1 MNAHHTVEMESESLM
16 QMLQLQ
22 SFSYGDRA
30 RLVPT
35 LLTAIADGGGWV
47 LDRRTISANTLHLN
61 IEAQLRSIVEIYGAI
76 IASGL
81 ELTRSSHI
89 ALTDL
94 CTCYRNASSKVDLGE
109 IVTLRLEV
117 SFLEDMTLHSLLASG
132 TSPA

>member
-1 MNAHHTVEMESESLM
+1 M
-16 QMLQLQ
+16 QMLELQ

-30 RLVPT
+30 GQLPA

-47 LDRRTISANTLHLN
+47 LDRRTLSASTLQLN
-61 IEAQLRSIVEIYGAI
+61 IEAQLRSIVEIYAAI
-76 IASGL
+76 IGSGL

-94 CTCYRNASSKVDLGE
+94 CTCHRNASSKVDLGE

-132 TSPA
+132 TSSA

>member
-1 MNAHHTVEMESESLM
+1 M
-16 QMLQLQ
+16 QMLELQ
-22 SFSYGDRA
+22 SFSYGDRTGLLPA
-30 RLVPT
+30 

-47 LDRRTISANTLHLN
+47 LDRRTLSASTLQLN
-61 IEAQLRSIVEIYGAI
+61 VEAQRRSIVEVYGAI
-76 IASGL
+76 IGSGL

-94 CTCYRNASSKVDLGE
+94 CTCHSNASSKVDLGE

-117 SFLEDMTLHSLLASG
+117 SFLEDVTLHSLLASG